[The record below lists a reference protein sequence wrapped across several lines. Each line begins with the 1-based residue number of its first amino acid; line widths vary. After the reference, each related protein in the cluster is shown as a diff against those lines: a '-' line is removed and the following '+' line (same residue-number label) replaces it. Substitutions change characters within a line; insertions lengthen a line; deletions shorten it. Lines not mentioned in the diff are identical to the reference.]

1 VMANRIN
8 DMDPAV
14 DYSWLESG
22 SPGDRMA
29 KQPP

>member
-1 VMANRIN
+1 
-8 DMDPAV
+8 MDPVV